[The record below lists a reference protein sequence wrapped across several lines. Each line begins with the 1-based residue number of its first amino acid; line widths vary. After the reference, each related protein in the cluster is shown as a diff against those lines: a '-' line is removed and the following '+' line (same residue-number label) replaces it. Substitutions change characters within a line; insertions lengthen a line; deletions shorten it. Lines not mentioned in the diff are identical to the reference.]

1 MSKFRTR
8 LLLGELKMR
17 DRMRRLE
24 GRTAVAVLRQ
34 QKGDMYISDVMRIII
49 AISLGILLITALIFL
64 FKSKLIP
71 GLSEAI
77 DKLFNYQNGSLT

>member
-24 GRTAVAVLRQ
+24 DRSAVAVLRQ
-34 QKGDMYISDVMRIII
+34 RKGDMYISDVMRIII

>member
-24 GRTAVAVLRQ
+24 DRSAVSVLRQ
-34 QKGDMYISDVMRIII
+34 RKGDMYISDVMRIII